1 MNKKCAVYC
10 TADDNYIFPSI
21 VALQSVRR
29 FHPECDF
36 FVIGNQGIISKNK
49 LGVLKRFD
57 IHFLHSD
64 QNELFAGSHWPST
77 CYLALLGPE
86 MLWEKGYEY
95 SLGLDADILCV
106 QPLDLDEVFSMT
118 VGYAGIENQRARKGN
133 FKDPDFVR
141 RKYGLSDNDL
151 DGHNTNTGVVFW
163 NNKAVADSKL
173 GERSIK
179 CFQECFSED
188 SRMIRGDQ
196 SLFALV
202 SILEPALPWLILPRG
217 YNYRIHNVDDQK
229 EDIKE
234 GDIRIYHFIGRKPWE
249 SISVRQ
255 RLLNP
260 SVVSHR
266 DKWFA
271 FVGEQG
277 IFNRDLTIKS
287 GTVLKNISKNVC
299 YAIDECMTTILVNP
313 SVVSLVS
320 TFVALVRRMKAVVRK
335 ARQGK
340 ARLLQP

>member
-118 VGYAGIENQRARKGN
+118 VGYAGIEN
-133 FKDPDFVR
+133 
-141 RKYGLSDNDL
+141 
-151 DGHNTNTGVVFW
+151 
-163 NNKAVADSKL
+163 
-173 GERSIK
+173 
-179 CFQECFSED
+179 
-188 SRMIRGDQ
+188 
-196 SLFALV
+196 
-202 SILEPALPWLILPRG
+202 
-217 YNYRIHNVDDQK
+217 
-229 EDIKE
+229 
-234 GDIRIYHFIGRKPWE
+234 
-249 SISVRQ
+249 
-255 RLLNP
+255 
-260 SVVSHR
+260 
-266 DKWFA
+266 
-271 FVGEQG
+271 
-277 IFNRDLTIKS
+277 
-287 GTVLKNISKNVC
+287 
-299 YAIDECMTTILVNP
+299 
-313 SVVSLVS
+313 
-320 TFVALVRRMKAVVRK
+320 
-335 ARQGK
+335 
-340 ARLLQP
+340 